1 MWFHLS
7 SVNVELCEFLKL
19 LVNPLN
25 LDISLHTEVKETSQ
39 TVSLVVVQGWA
50 EAEFSPN
57 VSVLLTTF
65 KYGGWSSSPTGT
77 LKTDQWGLHNP

>member
-25 LDISLHTEVKETSQ
+25 LDVSLYIEVKETS
-39 TVSLVVVQGWA
+39 
-50 EAEFSPN
+50 
-57 VSVLLTTF
+57 
-65 KYGGWSSSPTGT
+65 
-77 LKTDQWGLHNP
+77 